1 MSQAQKIQVSDVE
14 LTKKPLVELETDY
27 AFKML
32 YGDGQAVASDLVQSI
47 KEL

>member
-1 MSQAQKIQVSDVE
+1 MNYNFSIIGAGFSGIENSLFFLDN
-14 LTKKPLVELETDY
+14 T
-27 AFKML
+27 KML